1 MNKKY
6 LLTII
11 WVFKSETFHL
21 QPLIYGLRVEIM
33 VGCFKSRGCSC
44 HFSID
49 VLAGSS
55 LLRVHNRLFGR
66 MMVGW
71 RRD

>member
-6 LLTII
+6 LLTIK
-11 WVFKSETFHL
+11 KSETFHL

-33 VGCFKSRGCSC
+33 VGCFKSKSCSC

-55 LLRVHNRLFGR
+55 LLRAYNRLFGR

-71 RRD
+71 RHD